1 MPTWNP
7 HDYHNNSSQQQIW
20 ARELIAKLHLHG
32 DERVLD
38 IGCGDGKV
46 TAEIA
51 SLLPRGCIVGID
63 KSPDM
68 IQFAT
73 RNFPSQEFPNLSFE
87 QMDASTLRFRDEFDV
102 IFSNAALH
110 WIYDHRPVLHG
121 ISAALKPTGRILLQM
136 GGSGNAAGVLA
147 TVSSI
152 MREPEWSPYFENFTF
167 RYGFHGPADYQQWL
181 TSAGLQP
188 HRVELI
194 PKDMIHPTIDAFTG
208 WLRTTWI
215 PWIQSVPE
223 SRREE
228 FIHHLVEHYV
238 KSHPPDSAGRVHV
251 EMVRLEVE
259 AYQHGRTER

>member
-7 HDYHNNSSQQQIW
+7 HDYATHSSQQQLW
-20 ARELIAKLHLHG
+20 ARELIAKLNLKG

-63 KSPDM
+63 KSAEM

-73 RNFPSQEFPNLSFE
+73 RNFPSQEHPNLSFD
-87 QMDASTLRFRDEFDV
+87 QMDASALRFHDEFDI

-110 WIYDHRPVLHG
+110 WIQDHRPVLHG
-121 ISAALKPTGRILLQM
+121 ISTALKSSGRILLQM
-136 GGSGNAAGVLA
+136 GGAGNAAGVLA
-147 TVSSI
+147 TVSPI
-152 MREPEWSPYFENFTF
+152 MREPEWSPYFVDFQF
-167 RYGFHGPADYQQWL
+167 RYGFHGPTEYRQWL
-181 TSAGLQP
+181 SEAGLSAQ
-188 HRVELI
+188 RVELI
-194 PKDMIHPTIDAFTG
+194 PKDMTHANITAFAG
-208 WLRTTWI
+208 WIRTTWM
-215 PWIQSVPE
+215 PWIQPVPE

-228 FIHHLVEHYV
+228 FIQHLVKRYV
-238 KSHPPDSAGRVHV
+238 AAHPTDSAGQVHV

-259 AYQHGRTER
+259 ATRPPA